1 MTHEIVVNGKI
12 LQFGGFSVDIE
23 NILIDQNFVGF
34 RHKKI
39 GSCGEFI
46 TIVKVQEELQPVG
59 VLDLKIFEMLEIEE
73 SSHIS
78 LALKNEKLFAAVQE
92 RLRMT
97 HSKFRV

>member
-12 LQFGGFSVDIE
+12 LQFGGFCVDIE